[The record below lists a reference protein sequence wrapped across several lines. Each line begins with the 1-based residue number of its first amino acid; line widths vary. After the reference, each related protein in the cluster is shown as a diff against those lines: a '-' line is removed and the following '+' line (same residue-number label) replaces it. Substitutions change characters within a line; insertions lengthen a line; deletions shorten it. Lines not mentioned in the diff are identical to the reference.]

1 MQATWSKILVPVT
14 VVGLALFQT
23 LGFDSRRP
31 ERDVSSYAAVRSVT
45 KEEIM
50 ISPEDTTK
58 KKKTPPPPKKE
69 VIDWGD
75 DDDLFL
81 TADSP
86 ADTIPAITAR
96 DTMKVPDSLKLTDP
110 FLYQWYVAV
119 KDSLVHR
126 IVVDSLKKDG
136 DSLIK

>member
-14 VVGLALFQT
+14 VVGLALLET

-31 ERDVSSYAAVRSVT
+31 ESHVSSYSAVRAVS

-69 VIDWGD
+69 VID
-75 DDDLFL
+75 FL
-81 TADSP
+81 PPT
-86 ADTIPAITAR
+86 R
-96 DTMKVPDSLKLTDP
+96 
-110 FLYQWYVAV
+110 FLP
-119 KDSLVHR
+119 SRRETL
-126 IVVDSLKKDG
+126 
-136 DSLIK
+136 